1 MYPEVP
7 AGLGQSGLVP
17 AAEQEIDVMSLKPEL
32 LDILACPACK
42 GDLDYDRENEKL
54 ICQSCRLRFKVEDD
68 IPNMLVDEAERF

>member
-54 ICQSCRLRFKVEDD
+54 ICQSWRLRFKVEDD